1 MSAQK
6 YPSLQL
12 SHTLMLEYLTPIQRI
27 RLKLTPLLKSFS
39 NMTIKTPFLIIERCF
54 TVVIKKTPPLNIG
67 KYPPNSI
74 TGPLRQSLLSVLSK
88 TNEKGRPFFIL
99 VAMTTFYVNE
109 LLLPKECRN

>member
-1 MSAQK
+1 
-6 YPSLQL
+6 
-12 SHTLMLEYLTPIQRI
+12 MLEYLTPIQRI

-39 NMTIKTPFLIIERCF
+39 NMTIKTPFLIIEPCF